1 MSDIQR
7 YGEEFQ
13 SASKHG
19 LDASVRSFSEMSKG
33 FEAIRTTMMDYTKKS
48 FEDGTRAFE
57 QLADAKS
64 IEQAWDSVS
73 VRHKGCRGLRGP
85 GIEDR

>member
-13 SASKHG
+13 RASKNG

-33 FEAIRTTMMDYTKKS
+33 FEAIRTTMMDYTRNHL
-48 FEDGTRAFE
+48 G
-57 QLADAKS
+57 
-64 IEQAWDSVS
+64 
-73 VRHKGCRGLRGP
+73 RHPRLCAVGGRKVG
-85 GIEDR
+85 